1 MFGSIGGIE
10 LLVILLL
17 GLLVF
22 GPRRLPEL
30 GRALGRSLAE
40 FRRAT
45 QELKDSIEREVDL
58 KEADIRRDLNDI
70 DPRRALASA
79 LDPTPSAS
87 TPSASSPSSPSLPP
101 SPPPP
106 PAAQD

>member
-22 GPRRLPEL
+22 GPRKLPEL

-45 QELKDSIEREVDL
+45 QELKESIEREVDL
-58 KEADIRRDLNDI
+58 KEADIRRDLSEI
-70 DPRRALASA
+70 DPRRTIAAA
-79 LDPTPSAS
+79 LDTSSPRSDASQS
-87 TPSASSPSSPSLPP
+87 TPPP
-101 SPPPP
+101 PPPTPP

>member
-22 GPRRLPEL
+22 GPRKLPEL

-45 QELKDSIEREVDL
+45 QELKESIEREVDL
-58 KEADIRRDLNDI
+58 KEADIRRDLDEI

-79 LDPTPSAS
+79 LDPSP
-87 TPSASSPSSPSLPP
+87 PPPSSPSSPPP
-101 SPPPP
+101 SSPPPA